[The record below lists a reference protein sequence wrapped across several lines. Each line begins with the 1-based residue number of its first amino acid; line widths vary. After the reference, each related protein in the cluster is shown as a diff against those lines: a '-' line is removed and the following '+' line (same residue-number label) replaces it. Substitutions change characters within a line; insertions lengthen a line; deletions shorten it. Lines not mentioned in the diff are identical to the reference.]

1 MTPFD
6 SQVNVQDLP
15 DGTVSISNPD
25 VEPMPMPAPKPAPS
39 PSIAVGEPHKNTPE
53 PRLAGPDSAEG
64 QASSSST
71 GTAVTDFGVNGSD
84 PVPAPEPE
92 EEDVAPNPTIES
104 DVPLSN
110 QCDPSRAGKSDDRS
124 DHSYAAH
131 QISDCLQPPS
141 YLRLSSSEGE
151 EQEYRARGDQESRVH
166 DPRLRW
172 DCCPPLGL
180 STRLRLALT
189 ITTRART

>member
-1 MTPFD
+1 MTHRNKLKSAPAVLGITVLVVAAAVSTTLALRNHDAADAEAIAGAVASESLPTAADLGVAAQSQGIPEPLFIDGEPVTPFD

-39 PSIAVGEPHKNTPE
+39 PSIAVGEPHPNTTE

-92 EEDVAPNPTIES
+92 EDVAPNPTIES
-104 DVPLSN
+104 DVPGS
-110 QCDPSRAGKSDDRS
+110 
-124 DHSYAAH
+124 
-131 QISDCLQPPS
+131 
-141 YLRLSSSEGE
+141 
-151 EQEYRARGDQESRVH
+151 
-166 DPRLRW
+166 
-172 DCCPPLGL
+172 
-180 STRLRLALT
+180 
-189 ITTRART
+189 